1 LGVFSK
7 KYYFFIL
14 MGYFDG
20 GVFKNVWFFSRIL
33 FFLLEIF
40 YRKKRFYH
48 GMCYRFVI
56 SIMVIFYYKEHI
68 SKKWKVKSLKVKKYK
83 ECFCD
88 KVIAFFIIS

>member
-1 LGVFSK
+1 MGVFLK
-7 KYYFFIL
+7 MFGFLVEFY
-14 MGYFDG
+14 
-20 GVFKNVWFFSRIL
+20 
-33 FFLLEIF
+33 FFLLESF